1 MTHYRSVHLLQAVM
15 LCGLA
20 ALPAVAQTA
29 ADNTKVNAR
38 DRVAGAVT
46 ADQQKETAADRDLTK
61 RIRQSVIGDKS
72 LSLYAHNVKIVTR
85 GGQVTLKGPVNSE
98 AETAYAAQAAAAV
111 VGSANVDTEPTPELG
126 SEDFAFMLQARPG
139 CYVWLGAGN
148 GPATPN
154 IHNPR
159 YDFNDDVLKIGAS
172 YWVTLAEQQLQNA
185 RA

>member
-38 DRVAGAVT
+38 DRGAGAVT

-98 AETAYAAQAAAAV
+98 AEKQAIEKKATAAA
-111 VGSANVDTEPTPELG
+111 G
-126 SEDFAFMLQARPG
+126 ARR
-139 CYVWLGAGN
+139 VTNDKSKAA
-148 GPATPN
+148 PAAPKTTN
-154 IHNPR
+154 
-159 YDFNDDVLKIGAS
+159 K
-172 YWVTLAEQQLQNA
+172 
-185 RA
+185 